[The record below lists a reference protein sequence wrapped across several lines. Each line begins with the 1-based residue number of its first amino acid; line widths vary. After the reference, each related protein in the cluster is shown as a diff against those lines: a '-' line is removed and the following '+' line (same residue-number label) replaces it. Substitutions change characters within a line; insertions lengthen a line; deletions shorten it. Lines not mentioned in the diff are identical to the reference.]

1 MAASK
6 TSEISATDAP
16 LEDSV
21 RSAHVAVDIERRG
34 KPIKHFTC
42 RELPLGK
49 LELFDIYIDPV
60 AIHRRSEDIA
70 KDSVDDFLLATQVEG
85 TVLVKEGDA
94 EFTQHPGDLVIMSA
108 AEPYTVIHTQKSHR
122 LVLHIPNQIYR
133 ERILAHQEG
142 RKFRPRLMP
151 AGGLATIVNEMLK
164 SLAFEADK
172 LHATEQYTLAE
183 SLLELT
189 SAMLRSDADQEYE
202 QQHAKQS
209 ALFRRILEFME
220 ANYMDC
226 ELTPE
231 KIANANG
238 ISMSYLHSLFQQAGM
253 TVSKWMWERRL
264 KATREDLIDPNMSHM
279 RVSEIAFRRGFNDP
293 AHFSRAFKNRFDVS
307 PSRLRQIAQEEEASG
322 QEKTFE

>member
-1 MAASK
+1 MAK
-6 TSEISATDAP
+6 PETGDGEKIGDE

-21 RSAHVAVDIERRG
+21 RHAHVAVDIERRG
-34 KPIKHFTC
+34 KPIKHFSC

-49 LELFDIYIDPV
+49 LELFDITIDPV
-60 AIHRRSEDIA
+60 AIHRRREDI
-70 KDSVDDFLLATQVEG
+70 DQDLVDDFLLATQVEG
-85 TVLVKEGDA
+85 TVLVKEGDV
-94 EFTQHPGDLVIMSA
+94 EFTQHPGDLCIMSA

-122 LVLHIPNQIYR
+122 LVLHIPAQVYR

-172 LHATEQYTLAE
+172 LHVTEQYTLAE

-231 KIANANG
+231 KIAKANG
-238 ISMSYLHSLFQQAGM
+238 ISMRYLHSLFQQAGL

-264 KATREDLIDPNMSHM
+264 KATREDLLDPNMNHM

-293 AHFSRAFKNRFDVS
+293 AHFSRAFKNRFDVP
-307 PSRLRQIAQEEEASG
+307 PSKLRQIILEQQEA
-322 QEKTFE
+322 KK